1 MKELSA
7 DVVREIISYDPESG
21 DLKYLQSR
29 GPVKS
34 GSVIKRVSNRGY
46 ITVKILGKTYQA
58 HRVAWLIHYGE
69 WPVTID
75 HINRD
80 RTDNRLV
87 NLRNAT
93 QQQNMCNVPRKIN
106 NTSGVRGVSWKSQSR
121 KWQVEVKA
129 DGKRYYLGS
138 YADIE
143 FAELVASEGR
153 VKLHKEFAS
162 CIL

>member
-1 MKELSA
+1 MITSEQAREYLSY
-7 DVVREIISYDPESG
+7 EKESG
-21 DLKYLQSR
+21 ILRWKVSI
-29 GPVKS
+29 GTAKA
-34 GSVIKRVSNRGY
+34 GSIAGKMGNRGY
-46 ITVKILGKTYQA
+46 IQIKILGKTYQA
-58 HRVAWLIHYGE
+58 HRLAWLIMEGD
-69 WPVTID
+69 WPNTID
-75 HINRD
+75 HINNVKN
-80 RTDNRLV
+80 DNRWI
-87 NLRNAT
+87 NLRNSS
-93 QQQNMCNVPRKIN
+93 QQQNMCNVQIRKD
-106 NTSGVRGVSWKSQSR
+106 NTSGCRGVSWNSKSR